1 MENQQK
7 QASATNYIEID
18 NVRFETWMPKR
29 EITIPL
35 IKQQT
40 PLELGIRITN
50 NTPNNFYFCFFS
62 SLSPKLIAPN
72 GQVLQ
77 LGACTDGIR
86 FADKY
91 DFMQVMRWQAVTFC
105 FESGFSWSIYR
116 KNNRKKRRDCNL
128 IFGINRDSYCRNE
141 FTKIQSIGTYQ
152 FQWEYHENSSKIEY
166 YKKYGIDPNILQ
178 EVWIGELITPP
189 VELSLVLPKIEVALQ

>member
-1 MENQQK
+1 MIASLNSAYFQLGQDKIEAIAKILNCRISKFLIYTLLICRENQQK
-7 QASATNYIEID
+7 QAEATNYIEID

-40 PLELGIRITN
+40 PLELGIRITT
-50 NTPNNFYFCFFS
+50 NTLNNFYFCFFS
-62 SLSPKLIAPN
+62 SLSPKLIAPD

-91 DFMQVMRWQAVTFC
+91 DFMQFMRWQAVTFC
-105 FESGFSWSIYR
+105 FESVLSWSIYR
-116 KNNRKKRRDCNL
+116 K
-128 IFGINRDSYCRNE
+128 
-141 FTKIQSIGTYQ
+141 
-152 FQWEYHENSSKIEY
+152 KIE
-166 YKKYGIDPNILQ
+166 KKARL
-178 EVWIGELITPP
+178 PP
-189 VELSLVLPKIEVALQ
+189 HIWY